1 MTMQYRE
8 QLRETLEILRNPRP
22 EDMEV
27 LNDFARQF
35 NNLRES
41 HSLTQERRLRDTM
54 KMYNLFPVSAE
65 YIANRQH
72 ETRRRPVELG
82 ARFRPGMRRQDR
94 ECFELIEQVR
104 EGKLLPKSK
113 RDSLPV
119 NLPDI
124 SPAKLRSLKS
134 SAGRVLIGALPS
146 TSNIVTMMSPRPL
159 EVLSSNVYDL
169 DKVIATRIE
178 QAYDLYYGEE

>member
-1 MTMQYRE
+1 MQNRD
-8 QLRETLEILRNPRP
+8 QLHEILEILRDPRP

-27 LNDFARQF
+27 LNDFGRQF
-35 NNLRES
+35 NNHREPHRS
-41 HSLTQERRLRDTM
+41 TQERRLRDTM

-82 ARFRPGMRRQDR
+82 ARFRPVMRRQDQ

-104 EGKLLPKSK
+104 EGELLLKSK
-113 RDSLPV
+113 RNSLQV

-146 TSNIVTMMSPRPL
+146 TSHIVTMMSPRPL